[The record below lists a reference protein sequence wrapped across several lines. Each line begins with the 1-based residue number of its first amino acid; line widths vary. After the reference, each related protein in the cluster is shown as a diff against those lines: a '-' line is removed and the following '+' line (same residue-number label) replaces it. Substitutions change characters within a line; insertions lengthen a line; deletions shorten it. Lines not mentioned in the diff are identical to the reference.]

1 MISFLTKIVGREEV
15 MNMIKVLR
23 GVGILFILVGI
34 IFGMTQISDLM
45 DQYDDVK
52 YWEEAAEENYDNSL
66 IEDRYLTL
74 NELYKSSLIFTF
86 ATIVSSIVSGIFF
99 LALATIIDLLQ
110 KLVRKECL
118 PSTSE

>member
-1 MISFLTKIVGREEV
+1 
-15 MNMIKVLR
+15 MIKVLR